1 MGSVVSYYYD
11 GSKFSE
17 LLEEKFPS
25 SAFEGVSIDEYSE
38 DKVNEMMETLSE
50 VLLNPKSKIMELPE
64 RTRENIT
71 CLSEKVREQIMS
83 LFDDEDLLLYGHGGN
98 AKEILE
104 TGKMYCHYNSIP
116 SHFLPLSQTNESLDN
131 FNHWP
136 HKDAHQILIM
146 GINQREFN
154 PLFKKEENGHY
165 SIPSEYFL
173 GYYDRDLEEF
183 VPNPEFKKRHEYKD
197 EDPSIELHTGDYIND
212 SSAISKQENFSR
224 ILQNFDNIRL
234 LLSISSYSPLDKK
247 GIEDV
252 SRQVSYFARDT
263 YNQVKKLTPEV
274 ISNFKRSMASNTTRS
289 NNHFDDLGDFDFTF
303 DDELGAMFSTDSK
316 PSVVEDTNNTK
327 K

>member
-1 MGSVVSYYYD
+1 MSSVVSYYYD
-11 GSKFSE
+11 GSKFRE
-17 LLEEKFPS
+17 LLDEKFPS
-25 SAFEGVSIDEYSE
+25 SLFNGVSIDEYSE
-38 DKVNEMMETLSE
+38 DKVNEMMETLNE

-64 RTRENIT
+64 TTRENIT
-71 CLSEKVREQIMS
+71 CLPEKVRDKIMS

-104 TGKMYCHYNSIP
+104 TGKMYCYYNNIQ
-116 SHFLPLSQTNESLDN
+116 SHFMPLSQTDESLDN

-136 HKDAHQILIM
+136 HRDAHQILIM

-154 PLFKKEENGHY
+154 PLFKREENGHY

-197 EDPSIELHTGDYIND
+197 EDPSIELHTGEFIGTCYYT
-212 SSAISKQENFSR
+212 SKQENFNR
-224 ILQNFDNIRL
+224 ILQDFDNIGM
-234 LLSISSYSPLDKK
+234 LLSNSSYLPLDKK

-252 SRQVSYFARDT
+252 SKQVSYFARDT

-274 ISNFKRSMASNTTRS
+274 ISNFKRSMASKTTSS

-303 DDELGAMFSTDSK
+303 DDELTDMFSTDSK
-316 PSVVEDTNNTK
+316 PSVVDTNNTK

>member
-104 TGKMYCHYNSIP
+104 TGKMYCHYNSTP

-197 EDPSIELHTGDYIND
+197 EDPSIDLYIALAFYKVGSIDNYAKTG
-212 SSAISKQENFSR
+212 KLEW
-224 ILQNFDNIRL
+224 QNNSDIIMKEI
-234 LLSISSYSPLDKK
+234 LLSRNLKQYK
-247 GIEDV
+247 GFCLFRYGNLFDQALYTMTTLKEIENM
-252 SRQVSYFARDT
+252 QKI
-263 YNQVKKLTPEV
+263 VK
-274 ISNFKRSMASNTTRS
+274 
-289 NNHFDDLGDFDFTF
+289 
-303 DDELGAMFSTDSK
+303 
-316 PSVVEDTNNTK
+316 
-327 K
+327 